1 MSMPIQPMPRFT
13 PTKFCQDG
21 ANMAQLATRDGWAI
35 LEPTGTDASLEL
47 LCEWCRQRR
56 ASLRAT
62 LFSESALLLR
72 GWEVEHVSQ
81 AEAIIFEALGFGQM
95 ESYPPWFVAFNAR
108 CERLGVAPGGLVQKD
123 RSRTAP
129 EAAPVTMQPPHIEFG
144 LGPHRPRVAGFFCEQ
159 PPAEAGGTALFF
171 LPRAIELLPPALH
184 AKLRRC
190 GWWAPAARSFNPSP
204 SPSPSPI
211 P

>member
-72 GWEVEHVSQ
+72 GWEIEHVSQ

-171 LPRAIELLPPALH
+171 LLSVGTLLIFEFFPEQELFHIGAHLQVG
-184 AKLRRC
+184 R
-190 GWWAPAARSFNPSP
+190 
-204 SPSPSPI
+204 
-211 P
+211 

>member
-1 MSMPIQPMPRFT
+1 M
-13 PTKFCQDG
+13 FCQDG
-21 ANMAQLATRDGWAI
+21 ATRKLLPCHDESPTFPSLQKMAQLSTRDGWAI
-35 LEPTGTDASLEL
+35 LQPTGTDASLEL
-47 LCEWCRQRR
+47 LCDWCRQHR
-56 ASLRAT
+56 ASLHAT
-62 LFSESALLLR
+62 LFSKSALLLR

-108 CERLGVAPGGLVQKD
+108 CERLGVPPGGLVQKE

-184 AKLRRC
+184 AKLRRR
-190 GWWAPAARSFNPSP
+190 GWRDAYHPELQP
-204 SPSPSPI
+204 
-211 P
+211 